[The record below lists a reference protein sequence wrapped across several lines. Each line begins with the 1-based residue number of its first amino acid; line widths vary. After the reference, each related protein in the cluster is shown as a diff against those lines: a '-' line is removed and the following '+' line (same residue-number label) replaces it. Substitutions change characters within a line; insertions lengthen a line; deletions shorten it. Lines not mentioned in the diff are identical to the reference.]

1 MGSLPLASAFLVT
14 IAVLLLALRA
24 MAMLS
29 ERAGRARAP
38 LPFALL
44 HRVALTQRQGVALVR
59 VGERVHLLSWGEGG
73 VRLLREL
80 EAEEARVAVGE
91 AERPVASAA
100 AKRFRALLERVR
112 PASRAALVLLALGAG
127 ALAGIAALPAA
138 AVAQGADLLPPAFD
152 LAVGGSDGLQISGP
166 VGIVLVMGML
176 SLLPMLLLLM
186 TSFTRL
192 IVVLHLFRQ
201 AIGTQTAPP
210 TMLLGAIALLLTGFI
225 MAPVLEEA
233 NRTAIAPYLAG
244 DITQTEAFTTGI
256 EPFRAFMLRQTREED
271 LALFVDL
278 SGAEAMPDNVEEV
291 GTIVLM
297 SAFVLSEL
305 RTAFLIGFKIFLPFI
320 VIDLIVACVLL
331 GLGVFMLP
339 PALVSLPF
347 KLLMIVLA
355 DGWFLLVSSL
365 VAGYRG

>member
-1 MGSLPLASAFLVT
+1 MSMTLAFVVT
-14 IAVLLLALRA
+14 IALLLAVLRVLA
-24 MAMLS
+24 LLS
-29 ERAGRARAP
+29 QRAARASSP
-38 LPFALL
+38 LPFELL
-44 HRVALTQRQGVALVR
+44 HRVGLTQRQGVALVR
-59 VGERVHLLSWGEGG
+59 VGERVHLVSWGEGG
-73 VRLLREL
+73 VRMLRDLDRE
-80 EAEEARVAVGE
+80 EAEALSPVDSSGPARRFVDLLTRGRSVA
-91 AERPVASAA
+91 
-100 AKRFRALLERVR
+100 ALLLL
-112 PASRAALVLLALGAG
+112 AGAALLIPSPA
-127 ALAGIAALPAA
+127 IAQAAQALPS
-138 AVAQGADLLPPAFD
+138 AFD
-152 LAVGGSDGLQISGP
+152 MNLGGSEGLQISGP

-210 TMLLGAIALLLTGFI
+210 TMLLGAIAIMLTGFI
-225 MAPVLEEA
+225 MAPTLEQANQEA
-233 NRTAIAPYLAG
+233 LQPYLAG
-244 DITQTEAFTTGI
+244 QITQAEAFSIGVV
-256 EPFRAFMLRQTREED
+256 PFREFMLKQTREED
-271 LALFVDL
+271 LALFVEL
-278 SGAEAMPDNVEEV
+278 SGAEEMPDSPEEV

-320 VIDLIVACVLL
+320 VIDLIVAVVLL
-331 GLGVFMLP
+331 GVGVFMLP

-365 VAGYRG
+365 VNGYRS